1 MGGETVDDWR
11 RELELQAEQT
21 KLLVQHNA
29 MIREHLRSQHESISS
44 MQKLDEASAGVRE
57 QKDYAAANAQR
68 RADREKEIRRKNAEM
83 HKKIKQMRSRT
94 DQGKAKRVSPTKAPR
109 SGGAPAIRRT
119 RCRRR

>member
-57 QKDYAAANAQR
+57 QKDSCGRECAPTR
-68 RADREKEIRRKNAEM
+68 RAREGDPAEERRDAQE
-83 HKKIKQMRSRT
+83 
-94 DQGKAKRVSPTKAPR
+94 DQADALAHR
-109 SGGAPAIRRT
+109 SG
-119 RCRRR
+119 